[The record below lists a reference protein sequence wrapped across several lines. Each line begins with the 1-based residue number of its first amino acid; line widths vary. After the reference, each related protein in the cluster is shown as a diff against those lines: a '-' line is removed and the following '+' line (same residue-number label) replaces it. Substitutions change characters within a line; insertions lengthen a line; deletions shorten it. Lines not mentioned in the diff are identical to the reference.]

1 MSGKGQNDMFVIW
14 EIFYAILAHFTA
26 VINDLKIVSKDIFVS
41 KKYNF
46 LLLATGHPSIL
57 QKFALGIEYICIQF
71 TCNIRSLQT
80 KFCHVTSSLY
90 LYVCVLI
97 IIIHLMHFSIS
108 LVYVEEWF
116 FGKGKY
122 KILWM

>member
-57 QKFALGIEYICIQF
+57 QKTALGIEYICIQF

-97 IIIHLMHFSIS
+97 IIIQLMHFAI
-108 LVYVEEWF
+108 LLIYIEEWF
-116 FGKGKY
+116 LEKGRY
-122 KILWM
+122 KILRM